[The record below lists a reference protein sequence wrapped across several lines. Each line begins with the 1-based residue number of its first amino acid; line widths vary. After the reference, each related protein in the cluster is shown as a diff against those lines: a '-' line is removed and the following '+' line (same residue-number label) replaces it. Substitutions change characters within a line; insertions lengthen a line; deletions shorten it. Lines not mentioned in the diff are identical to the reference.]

1 MDCLEEKMKNKL
13 EINTIEQITMLLQIA
28 LAIFLVSFG
37 VASLFA
43 AELFIICQ
51 VLIGLLMFII
61 AYNNQKIYK
70 RKYMTPIY
78 LGLGIIIIA
87 SAFFG

>member
-1 MDCLEEKMKNKL
+1 MKNKL
-13 EINTIEQITMLLQIA
+13 EINTVEQITMLLQIA

-37 VASLFA
+37 VASLFVG
-43 AELFIICQ
+43 ELFIICQ

>member
-1 MDCLEEKMKNKL
+1 MDYLEEKMKNKL

-37 VASLFA
+37 VASLFV

>member
-13 EINTIEQITMLLQIA
+13 EINTIEQITMLLQIS

>member
-1 MDCLEEKMKNKL
+1 MDYLEEKMKNKL
-13 EINTIEQITMLLQIA
+13 EINTIEQITMLLQIS

>member
-13 EINTIEQITMLLQIA
+13 EVNTIEQITMLLQIT
-28 LAIFLVSFG
+28 LAIFLVMFG
-37 VASLFA
+37 VASFFE
-43 AELFIICQ
+43 AELFLICQ
-51 VLIGLLMFII
+51 ILIGLLMFVI

-78 LGLGIIIIA
+78 IGLGIVIIA
-87 SAFFG
+87 SAFFA

>member
-1 MDCLEEKMKNKL
+1 MKNKL
-13 EINTIEQITMLLQIA
+13 EINTIEQITMLLQIS